1 MNNSL
6 LIKSGM
12 ALTAMVVA
20 NTAFAGSVVP
30 VSEPGTFA
38 LLTGAIAVMA
48 LLHRNKRK

>member
-1 MNNSL
+1 MKNTL
-6 LIKSGM
+6 LKSGM
-12 ALTAMVVA
+12 VLAVVTMA